1 MAKTKT
7 KTTASEQDVLIVTQ
21 AGYDAL
27 VQELNHRKDV
37 VRVEIANE
45 ISQARDLGDLSEN
58 QAYASAMEKK
68 EMNDARID
76 ELDYLISIAQITDAS
91 QQDDVVAIGHTVD
104 IQKIG
109 GEKRT
114 IVLVGKAET
123 GQASPAEGKISIDS
137 PIGRAINMSR
147 VGDIVDVKLPKG
159 DVKYKIL
166 KIAA

>member
-1 MAKTKT
+1 MAKAKS
-7 KTTASEQDVLIVTQ
+7 KNTAAEQDVLIVTQ
-21 AGYDAL
+21 AGYDAM
-27 VQELNHRKDV
+27 VQELDYRQNTL
-37 VRVEIANE
+37 RVEIAAE

-76 ELDYLISIAQITDAS
+76 ELEYLISIAQITNAS
-91 QQDDVVAIGHTVD
+91 KQDDVVSIGHTVE
-104 IQKIG
+104 IQKVG

-114 IVLVGKAET
+114 IELVGKAET
-123 GQASPAEGKISIDS
+123 GQASPSEGKISIDS
-137 PIGRAINMSR
+137 PIGRAINMAK
-147 VGDIVDVKLPKG
+147 VGDVVDVKLPKG

>member
-7 KTTASEQDVLIVTQ
+7 KNTTADQDVLIVTQ
-21 AGYDAL
+21 AGYDAM
-27 VQELNHRKDV
+27 VQELENRTDV

-76 ELDYLISIAQITDAS
+76 ELEYLISIAQITDAS
-91 QQDDVVAIGHTVD
+91 QQDDVVSIGHTVE
-104 IQKIG
+104 IQKVG

-114 IVLVGKAET
+114 IALVGKAET

-137 PIGRAINMSR
+137 PIGKAINMAK
-147 VGDIVDVKLPKG
+147 VGDVVEVKLPKG
-159 DVKYKIL
+159 TVKYKVL